1 MRTVNLESIVFFAQ
15 TKLDGEEI
23 TLNKQT
29 ALFNK
34 QSPSPKKNLHI
45 IYSFLI
51 EIKRNLCIAHCSEF
65 ADFLVRGAQ

>member
-34 QSPSPKKNLHI
+34 HPPPKKNICI
-45 IYSFLI
+45 IYSLLI
-51 EIKRNLCIAHCSEF
+51 EIKRNLYS
-65 ADFLVRGAQ
+65 LL

>member
-29 ALFNK
+29 ALFLTNNPPK
-34 QSPSPKKNLHI
+34 QNLH
-45 IYSFLI
+45 
-51 EIKRNLCIAHCSEF
+51 NLFIL
-65 ADFLVRGAQ
+65 D

>member
-34 QSPSPKKNLHI
+34 HPPPPKKNLH
-45 IYSFLI
+45 
-51 EIKRNLCIAHCSEF
+51 NLFIL
-65 ADFLVRGAQ
+65 D